1 MMTTRVIVAAFA
13 LAELFIVPAAV
24 RAHAFLDHSDPAV
37 GSTVPASPAVIH
49 LWFTQQVEPA
59 FSSVT
64 ITDQSGASMNDGPAA
79 IDPSNQSELD
89 VKLNH
94 LTAGTYTVK
103 WHVLSVDTH
112 TTEGDFSFHVGKG

>member
-1 MMTTRVIVAAFA
+1 MTTRVLAAAFA
-13 LAELFIVPAAV
+13 LAELLIAPPAV

-37 GSTVPASPAVIH
+37 GSTVPASPDVMH

-64 ITDQSGASMNDGPAA
+64 VTDQSGADVGDGPAA
-79 IDPSNQSELD
+79 IDPSNPSELD
-89 VKLNH
+89 VKLKH
-94 LTAGTYTVK
+94 LSAGTYTVK

-112 TTEGDFSFHVGKG
+112 TTQGDFTFHVGKG

>member
-1 MMTTRVIVAAFA
+1 MDMRLIVATFV
-13 LAELFIVPAAV
+13 LAGVLLAPAAV
-24 RAHAFLDHSDPAV
+24 GAHAFLDHSDPAV
-37 GSTVPASPAVIH
+37 GSTVPTSPAVMH

-64 ITDQSGASMNDGPAA
+64 VTDQSGATVNDGPAA

-89 VKLNH
+89 VNLKPLSG
-94 LTAGTYTVK
+94 GTYTVK

-112 TTEGDFSFHVGKG
+112 TTQGDFTFHVGKG